1 MTNFL
6 CFFFAVSHNL
16 KFNGSVM
23 NPCKKASC
31 SHLCLLI
38 PNGGFRCGCPEGSS
52 STSGA
57 PDKCDSGEYA
67 YLNMQW

>member
-1 MTNFL
+1 
-6 CFFFAVSHNL
+6 
-16 KFNGSVM
+16 M